1 MLRMLKY
8 LASVLAVCLICL
20 PLAHGE
26 AGKKEGPKAVI
37 AVFTFDRPIVEKPP
51 AEDFPLFSPITPASL
66 KDVVERM
73 NKAKGDTN
81 VKAVV
86 LLLDEVSLSL
96 AQIEE
101 IRQAMD
107 AIKKAGK
114 EVHVHVDA
122 VLMTRSLALAAG
134 ASRISVTPTTI
145 IIISGYS
152 AESPYVRGLLDMIGV
167 KPDFLTCGK
176 YKSAAEIFMRKGP
189 SPEAAQMRNWLLDS
203 LYESYQKT
211 VAQGRGVKPERV
223 RQWIDGA
230 VYTPEQA
237 VQQGIID
244 KVQHRQDFEAELRKK
259 FGKDV
264 KLDKKYGR
272 KSQGEKID
280 LSSPFGLLQFW
291 AKMLES
297 GKKKATGKDV
307 IGVVYVDG
315 AILPGKPDPS
325 PFGSGSTGYA
335 YSTPIRKTLDK
346 IAEDKDVKGLVLR
359 VDSPGGSAVA
369 SEIILNATKRVKA
382 KKPFVVSMGSVAGS
396 GGYYVS
402 MGADTIFAD
411 ATTITASIGV
421 LGGKFA
427 TTDMWNKI
435 GITWDSSRR
444 GANAGLLSSDAV
456 FTEAERQ
463 KLQGWMNDIYGVFKG
478 HVVAARGAK
487 LKKPIDELAAGRVFT
502 GQQAL
507 ELGLVDKI
515 GTLQDA
521 VQQVAE
527 QAKLK
532 DYEVRVYPEPKNF
545 MEVLLEELSD
555 GDRDPNHLALPAS
568 AVASPRASS
577 ILDLALPHLKG
588 LDRER
593 LELMTSALRRLD
605 LLQQERAVLTM
616 PDIIIRDAGR

>member
-1 MLRMLKY
+1 MSRMLKY
-8 LASVLAVCLICL
+8 PLLALAVCLIAV
-20 PLAHGE
+20 PLARGE
-26 AGKKEGPKAVI
+26 AENKEGAKGVI
-37 AVFTFDRPIVEKPP
+37 AVFTFDGPILEKPQDQ
-51 AEDFPLFSPITPASL
+51 EFPLFSPIRRPSL
-66 KDVVERM
+66 RDVVERM
-73 NKAKGDTN
+73 KKAKDDKN

-86 LLLDEVSLSL
+86 LLLDETELPL
-96 AQIEE
+96 AQSEE
-101 IRQAMD
+101 LRQALD
-107 AIKKAGK
+107 GIKATGK
-114 EVHVHVDA
+114 EVYAHVDA
-122 VLMTRSLALAAG
+122 VLMTRSLALVAG

-145 IIISGYS
+145 IIISGFN
-152 AESPYVRGLLDMIGV
+152 AESPYVRGLLDAIGV

-176 YKSAAEIFMRKGP
+176 YKSAAEMFMRKGP
-189 SPEAAQMRNWLLDS
+189 SPEAAEMRNWLLDS

-230 VYTPEQA
+230 LYTPEQA

-244 KVQHRQDFEAELRKK
+244 RVQHRQDFEAELRKK
-259 FGKDV
+259 FGEAV
-264 KLDKKYGR
+264 KFDRRYGKKQ
-272 KSQGEKID
+272 QGEGID

-291 AKMLES
+291 AKVFEG

-307 IGVVYVDG
+307 IGIVYVDG
-315 AILPGKPDPS
+315 MILPGKPEPS
-325 PFGSGSTGYA
+325 PFGADSDA
-335 YSTPIRKTLDK
+335 YSTPIRKALDK
-346 IAEDKDVKGLVLR
+346 IAEDKDVKALVLR
-359 VDSPGGSAVA
+359 VNSPGGSAVA
-369 SEIILNATKRVKA
+369 SEIILNATKRVQT
-382 KKPFVVSMGSVAGS
+382 KKPFVVSMGNVAGS

-411 ATTITASIGV
+411 AATITASIGV

-435 GITWDSSRR
+435 GVTWDSSRR

-463 KLQGWMNDIYGVFKG
+463 KMQGWMNDIYGVFKG

-521 VQQVAE
+521 IKHVAE

-532 DYEVRVYPEPKNF
+532 DYELRVYPEPKNF
-545 MEVLLEELSD
+545 MEILFEGLSD
-555 GDRDPNHLALPAS
+555 GDRDSNHLALPAS
-568 AVASPRASS
+568 GIVSPRASS
-577 ILDLALPHLKG
+577 ILDMALPHLKG

-593 LELMTSALRRLD
+593 LETVKAVIRRLD
-605 LLQQERAVLTM
+605 LLQQERAILMM
-616 PDIIIRDAGR
+616 PDISIRDPSR